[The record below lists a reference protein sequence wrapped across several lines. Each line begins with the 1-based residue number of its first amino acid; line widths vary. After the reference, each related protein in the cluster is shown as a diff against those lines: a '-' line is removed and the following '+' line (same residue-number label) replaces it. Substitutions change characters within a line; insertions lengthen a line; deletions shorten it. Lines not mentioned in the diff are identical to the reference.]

1 MGRCGSLNTLT
12 ELPDRIIADGRTRC
26 STAPPLAIGTAIDG
40 PRRAR
45 RQMAALGQV
54 SRRAYGLSSALYLVC
69 VCLLLFCTLLSM
81 FEVAICVFYTLLT
94 AKSSAQSSAC
104 LKD

>member
-40 PRRAR
+40 ARRAR

-54 SRRAYGLSSALYLVC
+54 SRRAYGLSSALYLF
-69 VCLLLFCTLLSM
+69 CLCFVTLLHTTQY
-81 FEVAICVFYTLLT
+81 V
-94 AKSSAQSSAC
+94 
-104 LKD
+104 

>member
-40 PRRAR
+40 ARRAR
-45 RQMAALGQV
+45 RQMAGRGQV
-54 SRRAYGLSSALYLVC
+54 SRRAYGLSSALYVC
-69 VCLLLFCTLLSM
+69 VVALLVLLIV
-81 FEVAICVFYTLLT
+81 VAICVFFTLLIVL
-94 AKSSAQSSAC
+94 SSA
-104 LKD
+104 